1 MPTLYETLGISES
14 AKPEQIKR
22 SYKRLVKRLH
32 PDLFPAESEAQVD
45 AEEQL
50 REVNAAYAVLSHPG
64 RKASYDSKLNQR
76 RAAYAHP
83 DPEYCD
89 RCGKPTLYWQVGL
102 KAGRCHECR
111 R

>member
-1 MPTLYETLGISES
+1 MPTHYETLEISES

-32 PDLFPAESEAQVD
+32 PDLFPAESEAQVE

-50 REVNAAYAVLSHPG
+50 REVNAAYAVLSHPQ
-64 RKASYDSKLNQR
+64 RKATYDSKLNQR

-102 KAGRCHECR
+102 KAHRCNECR